1 MLHKCKARME
11 ELQEVWM
18 QLVSDVGKDEK
29 QKEKGAAR
37 DEMAGWHH

>member
-1 MLHKCKARME
+1 ME

-18 QLVSDVGKDEK
+18 QLVSDVGKDGK
-29 QKEKGAAR
+29 QKEKGAAG

>member
-1 MLHKCKARME
+1 ME

-29 QKEKGAAR
+29 QKEKGAAG